1 MVSAGG
7 ASRGRR
13 SDAAGPVSGIP
24 NEPWAPSDGVPDA
37 LVQRVQQR
45 LALERATPDPLSL
58 ARAVRAES
66 SGVIDEAQ
74 MLVLIRRLEQELTG
88 CGPLTALLADDAT
101 TDVVVNGPA
110 DVRVDRGRGWE
121 PAGVRFADEAAVQR
135 LARRLAGV
143 AGQRLDDAHPFVD
156 GRLPDGTRLHAVLP
170 PIASAGTC
178 LSLRVLRPARY
189 DLDALRAAGLF
200 PGITDAAVSAVLRAR
215 LAFVVSGGT
224 GSGKTTLLG
233 ALLGQVDPAERIVT
247 VEDAEELHPAH
258 PHLVPLVARP
268 ANVEGAGAVGLRE
281 LVRQAL
287 RMRPDRLV
295 VGEVRGAE
303 VIDLVGALTTGHDG
317 GAGTVHANSARE
329 VPARLAALAAQGGMD
344 LAALHAQLAG
354 AIQVVLHLRRDAGRR
369 RLAEIAVLTGSGEV
383 TAVPA
388 FVDGAP
394 VPDGAQLLDRMLRAR
409 GVEPPW
415 R

>member
-1 MVSAGG
+1 MSAV
-7 ASRGRR
+7 R
-13 SDAAGPVSGIP
+13 S
-24 NEPWAPSDGVPDA
+24 EPWAPGDGVPDA

-45 LALERATPDPLSL
+45 LAAERATPDPVSL

-66 SGVIDEAQ
+66 AGVVDEARVL
-74 MLVLIRRLEQELTG
+74 MLIRRLEQELTG

-101 TDVVVNGPA
+101 TDVVVNGPD

-121 PAGVRFADEAAVQR
+121 PSGVRFADEAAVQR

-170 PIASAGTC
+170 PVASAGTC

-189 DLDALRAAGLF
+189 DLDALCTAGLF
-200 PGITDAAVSAVLRAR
+200 PGCTDAVVRAVLRAR

-233 ALLGQVDPAERIVT
+233 ALLGQVDPDERIVT
-247 VEDAEELHPAH
+247 VEDAEELRPAH
-258 PHLVPLVARP
+258 PHLVRLVARP
-268 ANVEGAGAVGLRE
+268 ANVEGAGAVGMRE

-317 GAGTVHANSARE
+317 GAGTVHANGARE
-329 VPARLAALAAQGGMD
+329 VPARLAALAAQGGMG

-354 AIQVVLHLRRDAGRR
+354 AIQLVLHVRRDGGRR
-369 RLAEIAVLTGSGEV
+369 RLAEIAVLTGSSEV

-388 FVDGAP
+388 FVDGDP
-394 VPDGAQLLDRMLRAR
+394 VPEGAQLLERMMRAR
-409 GVEPPW
+409 GVAAPW